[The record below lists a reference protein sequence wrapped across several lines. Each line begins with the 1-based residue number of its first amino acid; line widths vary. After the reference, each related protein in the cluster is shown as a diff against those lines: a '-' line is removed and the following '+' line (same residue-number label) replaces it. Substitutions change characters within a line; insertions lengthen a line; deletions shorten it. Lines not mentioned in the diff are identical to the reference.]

1 MPPLSPISRETA
13 DQAGLMARCVSDS
26 SLRRTSLHLD
36 LDPSSS
42 SPTSLLPTSPT
53 SLLPS
58 FTPLQQFKK
67 ELRAGTGRVGGA
79 ARQRRSMI
87 APPIS
92 PVLARCS
99 SPLASPS
106 LDQSPGS
113 AVTKLQLNKNNKKAY
128 KRSTFLR
135 WPGIPGVRVQL
146 GGGSGGRVAAPGGGR
161 PPVERGL
168 AAEQL
173 GVRDHAGQQRRVQP
187 GQQPGAAQWSPP
199 PGGAL
204 QRTLRIQRVRVQP
217 ESAGAG
223 GRHRG
228 QAVPVL
234 ETKVQIT
241 EVSALHIFVVSN

>member
-42 SPTSLLPTSPT
+42 SPTSLLPTSPTSLLPTSPT

-113 AVTKLQLNKNNKKAY
+113 AVTKL
-128 KRSTFLR
+128 
-135 WPGIPGVRVQL
+135 
-146 GGGSGGRVAAPGGGR
+146 
-161 PPVERGL
+161 
-168 AAEQL
+168 
-173 GVRDHAGQQRRVQP
+173 
-187 GQQPGAAQWSPP
+187 
-199 PGGAL
+199 
-204 QRTLRIQRVRVQP
+204 
-217 ESAGAG
+217 
-223 GRHRG
+223 
-228 QAVPVL
+228 
-234 ETKVQIT
+234 
-241 EVSALHIFVVSN
+241 

>member
-1 MPPLSPISRETA
+1 MGP
-13 DQAGLMARCVSDS
+13 
-26 SLRRTSLHLD
+26 
-36 LDPSSS
+36 
-42 SPTSLLPTSPT
+42 
-53 SLLPS
+53 
-58 FTPLQQFKK
+58 
-67 ELRAGTGRVGGA
+67 VGGA

-106 LDQSPGS
+106 LDHSPGS
-113 AVTKLQLNKNNKKAY
+113 AVIKLQLTTNNKKAY
-128 KRSTFLR
+128 KTSTFPR

-146 GGGSGGRVAAPGGGR
+146 GCRSGRRGAAPGGGR

-173 GVRDHAGQQRRVQP
+173 GVRDHARQQRRVQP

-199 PGGAL
+199 APAACGAL
-204 QRTLRIQRVRVQP
+204 QRTLRLQRVRVEPQP
-217 ESAGAG
+217 AGAG
-223 GRHRG
+223 GGHRG
-228 QAVPVL
+228 QAVTVL

-241 EVSALHIFVVSN
+241 EVGALHIFVVSN